1 MPPLTKF
8 QKIQQRLKT
17 NPLNVSQP
25 KPVVTQPITQPA
37 PNPAVSVFPTS
48 TKTVQRPRVQ
58 QNFGLWS
65 AEWWPV
71 NPTLATRDNP
81 VIAVSTKPTPVD
93 INTADM
99 NSLLSEQDKINYKI
113 AAWSFTQEDFVRGR
127 EISRKLAEQMNQ
139 PWEVQS
145 NQYLTELERRAN
157 EVQARDTSSPL
168 EAKRS
173 QLQANFD
180 TRKAY
185 LEENARRA
193 RESTIGN
200 IAMAGGGRSS
210 VAQQAELDIQRELT
224 NQLNAEQKAM
234 DLELMAYQAELEG
247 AKSEDLKW
255 LYSQIDE
262 LKWQAAQSQMV
273 LDQQRLS
280 KIQEATSQ
288 FDSNLKLLA
297 QKSGIQLDA
306 NDEQALAQVINI
318 ARNPDGTP
326 NEEVIAGLPKEYQ
339 LLVRAWVSSGV
350 GKANIPAPKVERIG
364 WTTKSPIYGY
374 WDGTKFVTTNAQWV
388 PTVRSGWGWG
398 WIWWVSGWS
407 ITQWWVW
414 WATDL
419 IDYNVK
425 FKNQDQSNAFSYA
438 TRMIESSDIINQVS
452 DDVAWMSKS
461 EYIYQKSLGK
471 LPYWSSLQ
479 SETIQKQEQAEQNF
493 INAIL
498 RKESGA
504 AIAPSEYNNAQKQYF
519 PQPWDSAAV
528 LEQKRKNRLT
538 SLKWISAATG
548 NQKALNWAI
557 NYVSQWKPATTTPT
571 KATTTPLKTT
581 STGWAGRWVKK

>member
-17 NPLNVSQP
+17 NPLNVP
-25 KPVVTQPITQPA
+25 KPIAPQQTQPA
-37 PNPAVSVFPTS
+37 PNPAVSVFPTG
-48 TKTVQRPRVQ
+48 TQTVKRPVTQ

-81 VIAVSTKPTPVD
+81 VIAVSTKPKTVD

-127 EISRKLAEQMNQ
+127 EISRKLAEQMNK

-173 QLQANFD
+173 QLKANFD

-255 LYSQIDE
+255 LYSQIDQ

-318 ARNPDGTP
+318 ARNPDWTP

-339 LLVRAWVSSGV
+339 LLVRAWVSSWV

-364 WTTKSPIYGY
+364 GTTKSPIYGY

-388 PTVRSGWGWG
+388 PTVRSGGGWWGWTWWGG
-398 WIWWVSGWS
+398 WAKQNYSW
-407 ITQWWVW
+407 
-414 WATDL
+414 
-419 IDYNVK
+419 
-425 FKNQDQSNAFSYA
+425 
-438 TRMIESSDIINQVS
+438 INSV
-452 DDVAWMSKS
+452 
-461 EYIYQKSLGK
+461 
-471 LPYWSSLQ
+471 
-479 SETIQKQEQAEQNF
+479 
-493 INAIL
+493 
-498 RKESGA
+498 
-504 AIAPSEYNNAQKQYF
+504 PSELDNIIAGSAKSKKMLPATQSVMLSDANYF
-519 PQPWDSAAV
+519 PQLLSSLDATIDSTQDKMWPIQWRISSLNPYDTDAQNLNSQVTTAAQLVGKFMEWWV
-528 LEQKRKNRLT
+528 LRAEDTKKYQAMLPQISDTPEIAKNKLLNVKNMLSDKYDWYLRDFANTWYNVSKFSWSQKSQT
-538 SLKWISAATG
+538 STP
-548 NQKALNWAI
+548 Q
-557 NYVSQWKPATTTPT
+557 QPTTTPV
-571 KATTTPLKTT
+571 KTT
-581 STGWAGRWVKK
+581 SIKRASIFN